1 MKNTIRTVFLLTS
14 LAALFMGIGYLF
26 GGQSGMMTALGVSL
40 LMNFGAFWFSDK
52 IVLSM
57 HGAKPLGPGDEWGVY
72 LMVQELSARAGI
84 PMPKVYMIPD
94 RAPNAFATGRDP
106 EHAAV
111 AVTQGIVEI
120 LSPRELRG
128 VLAHELGH
136 VKNRDILISTMV
148 ASIASA
154 IMYLAHMLQWAG
166 IMGGGHSRDGEGRGG
181 VNPLAMIF
189 TIVVAPLVATLI
201 QMAVSRT
208 REYMADEA
216 GAEVS
221 EDPEAL
227 ASALEKISNPMLMRK
242 FQNDEA
248 MPDMQPAFSHLYI
261 VNHFSGEGVMNLFST
276 HPPVKERVKKLRARR
291 FTGNLR

>member
-1 MKNTIRTVFLLTS
+1 
-14 LAALFMGIGYLF
+14 
-26 GGQSGMMTALGVSL
+26 
-40 LMNFGAFWFSDK
+40 
-52 IVLSM
+52 
-57 HGAKPLGPGDEWGVY
+57 
-72 LMVQELSARAGI
+72 
-84 PMPKVYMIPD
+84 MPKVYMIPD

-120 LSPRELRG
+120 LNPRELRG

-154 IMYLAHMLQWAG
+154 VMYLAHMLQWAG
-166 IMGGGHSRDGEGRGG
+166 IMGGGRDREGRGG

-189 TIVVAPLVATLI
+189 TIVVAPLIATLI

-208 REYMADEA
+208 REYKADET
-216 GAEVS
+216 GTEVS
-221 EDPEAL
+221 DDPEAL
-227 ASALEKISNPMLMRK
+227 ASALEKISNPKLMKK
-242 FQNDEA
+242 FQDDET

-261 VNHFSGEGVMNLFST
+261 VNHFSGQGVMSLFST
-276 HPPVKERVKKLRARR
+276 HPPVKERVQKLRAMKGVRA
-291 FTGNLR
+291 

>member
-1 MKNTIRTVFLLTS
+1 MNHAFKTVLLLTS
-14 LAALFMGIGYLF
+14 LAAFFMGIGYLA
-26 GGQSGMMTALGVSL
+26 GGQTGMMTALGFSL
-40 LMNFGAFWFSDK
+40 LMNLGAYWFSDK
-52 IVLSM
+52 IVLSI
-57 HGAKPLGPGDEWGVY
+57 HGAKPLASGDQGGVY
-72 LMVQELSARAGI
+72 EMVQELSQKAGL

-111 AVTQGIVEI
+111 AVTEGIVQI
-120 LSPRELRG
+120 LNPRELRG

-154 IMYLAHMLQWAG
+154 VMYLAHMLQWAG
-166 IMGGGHSRDGEGRGG
+166 IMGSGHSRDGESRGG

-189 TIVVAPLVATLI
+189 TIVVAPLVATMI

-208 REYMADEA
+208 RGYMADQA
-216 GAEVS
+216 GADLS

-227 ASALEKISNPMLMRK
+227 ASALEKISDPKLVQK
-242 FQNDEA
+242 FQKEEA

-261 VNHFSGEGVMNLFST
+261 VNHFSCEPLFRNWNYGFILNPSSR
-276 HPPVKERVKKLRARR
+276 ER
-291 FTGNLR
+291 TG

>member
-1 MKNTIRTVFLLTS
+1 MKNTMRTVLLLTS

-26 GGQSGMMTALGVSL
+26 GGQSGMMTALGISL
-40 LMNFGAFWFSDK
+40 LMNFGAYWFSDK
-52 IVLSM
+52 IVLSI
-57 HGAKPLGPGDEWGVY
+57 HGAKPLSAGDAWGVHE
-72 LMVQELSARAGI
+72 MVKELSVKAGI

-106 EHAAV
+106 DHAAV

-166 IMGGGHSRDGEGRGG
+166 IMGGGQSRDGEGRGG

-189 TIVVAPLVATLI
+189 TIVVAPLVAALI

-208 REYMADEA
+208 REYMADDT

-221 EDPEAL
+221 DDPEAL
-227 ASALEKISNPMLMRK
+227 ASALEKISNPNLVRK
-242 FQNDEA
+242 FQNDDA

-291 FTGNLR
+291 IAGNLR